1 MSPTRARNVTITGC
15 TGELKTGPQTS
26 VLNFKCLIWT
36 ARAKAALLYTAV
48 WCAVRI
54 PACLFMKLGSSCIG
68 YLSHP
73 SDQIPIRSNLRKE
86 AYLGSQVSG
95 VHHGGRGMVVGTS
108 ILGGRS
114 LWHGL
119 LTSWQMRN
127 QRAEAGTRG
136 HIPFSVHPT
145 YLYCWLDDRPQGPT
159 LTQNSTAS

>member
-1 MSPTRARNVTITGC
+1 MSPTRARNATVTGC

-36 ARAKAALLYTAV
+36 ARAKAALLYTTV

-54 PACLFMKLGSSCIG
+54 PACLFMKLRSSCIG

-114 LWHGL
+114 LWHSL

-136 HIPFSVHPT
+136 HIPFSVYPT
-145 YLYCWLDDRPQGPT
+145 YLYCWRGDRPQGPT
-159 LTQNSTAS
+159 LTQNSTAY